1 MTKVLKKVPTNS
13 RTIAVNDKQMMFHV
27 PTTSLFELDELSAQ
41 LIEAADSESGL
52 SVDKLTQ
59 SLSAQTAKD
68 IDDTVEQLIQLK
80 VVASHDA
87 GVQAF
92 EPDNPEVTQLENIPL
107 TTLVLNV
114 NTGCNLSCSYCYKED
129 LDTPANGQKMS
140 FDTAKKSI
148 EMMLAESPDQPRYN
162 IVFFGG
168 EPLSNMP
175 LIREVVEY
183 AQARFAELNV
193 PIDFSLTTN
202 ATLLNEEIIEFFQ
215 KHKFGIAVSIDGPK
229 AIHDKNRI
237 TVNGN
242 GTYKA
247 VTRKIELLMKG
258 YNARPIG
265 ARVTLTKGVT
275 DIEEIWQHLF
285 HELGFAEVGFAP
297 VTSGD
302 ISEYNLSED
311 ELKAVFASMIKVGRH
326 YIDEAKAG
334 RNIGFSNMHQLM
346 TDIHEGT
353 KKALP
358 CGAGIGMVAIDH
370 SGGVNLCHRFT
381 GSDLPAFGS
390 VIDVIDSEGLAGFI
404 ETRMDRTNT
413 GCSTC
418 WIRNMCS
425 GGCYHESYARYNDP
439 QNPTYHYCDLMRDWV
454 EFGLKAYAEINAA
467 NPTFMDTFITPRRGH

>member
-80 VVASHDA
+80 VVASNDA

-353 KKALP
+353 KKHYRVVRVLAWWQLTIVAALIYVTALLAQICQP
-358 CGAGIGMVAIDH
+358 LALLLTVSIARAWLALLKRVWIEPTRVAVLVGSAICALVVVITKAMLDITTH
-370 SGGVNLCHRFT
+370 KTRLITIVILCVT
-381 GSDLPAFGS
+381 GLS
-390 VIDVIDSEGLAGFI
+390 LA
-404 ETRMDRTNT
+404 
-413 GCSTC
+413 
-418 WIRNMCS
+418 
-425 GGCYHESYARYNDP
+425 
-439 QNPTYHYCDLMRDWV
+439 
-454 EFGLKAYAEINAA
+454 
-467 NPTFMDTFITPRRGH
+467 